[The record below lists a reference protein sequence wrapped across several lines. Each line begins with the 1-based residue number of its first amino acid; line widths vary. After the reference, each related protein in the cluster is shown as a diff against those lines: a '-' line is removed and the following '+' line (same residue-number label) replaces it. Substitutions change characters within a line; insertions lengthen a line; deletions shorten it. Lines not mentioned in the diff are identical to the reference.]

1 MERSEK
7 YGLGIALGGHVVLFG
22 LLSVG
27 FLATPNPL
35 KLKATP
41 IEVTLSNDVA
51 LEAEAPQATEAPAT
65 SQAPEQGPPE
75 ESAPPAPAEAA
86 PEPEPLPP
94 TPAPPKPA
102 PKPVAKAPPKP
113 PQKPTPPAAK
123 PQPKQVAQAPAKPK
137 AAPAKPAAT
146 ASTIK
151 PRTPPTAKSGS
162 GANPT
167 ATAARA
173 RGSRLGADFLK
184 GISDQPTKSQV
195 QTPRAAKVGARDLA
209 SIAGLIRRQVQP
221 CYDLGP
227 LAGTA
232 AMDIVT
238 VLRLQFRRDG
248 SIAAATVSD
257 QDGVNGDNSGY
268 AKQMAELSRRA
279 VIRCAP
285 LKGLPP
291 ELYEGGWA
299 DFDMGFIP
307 RQLG

>member
-7 YGLGIALGGHVVLFG
+7 IGLGVALAGHVVLFG

-41 IEVTLSNDVA
+41 IEVTLSDQVA
-51 LEAEAPQATEAPAT
+51 LEAEAPQSTEAPAQ
-65 SQAPEQGPPE
+65 SVAPEQGKPE
-75 ESAPPAPAEAA
+75 EAAPPAPVEAPPEPTPPLPKPA
-86 PEPEPLPP
+86 EPEPAPRP
-94 TPAPPKPA
+94 KPAEVAKPAPPKP
-102 PKPVAKAPPKP
+102 KPAPPA
-113 PQKPTPPAAK
+113 KPTPQKQAAK
-123 PQPKQVAQAPAKPK
+123 QAPAKASP
-137 AAPAKPAAT
+137 APAK
-146 ASTIK
+146 ASG
-151 PRTPPTAKSGS
+151 KS
-162 GANPT
+162 PT
-167 ATAARA
+167 ATAAKP
-173 RGSRLGADFLK
+173 RGSRLGPDFLK
-184 GISDQPTKSQV
+184 GISDQPSKSKT
-195 QTPRAAKVGARDLA
+195 QTPRAAKVGARDIA

-221 CYDLGP
+221 CYDLGS
-227 LAGTA
+227 LGGTS

-238 VLRLQFRRDG
+238 VLRLQFKRDG

-257 QDGVNGDNSGY
+257 QEGVNADNRGY

-279 VIRCAP
+279 VLRCSP

-291 ELYEGGWA
+291 ELYDGGWA